1 MSDDLDR
8 FILQYT
14 VDLKDSVSR
23 LERLHAQVDKVSKG
37 SDDLKG
43 KFSNELKGALNDLTQ
58 SFGGLEGGLG
68 RVIGRFGALGGAAGV
83 AAAGV
88 AAAVALAAKGIRD
101 INAMQDLSYKTGIGP
116 MSMESIQRNVAKYS
130 NGRVS
135 RDMAKGGMEQW
146 RDFWKDAYVNPAGK
160 SALAMGRMGVNVR
173 KMGPQAAMAA
183 AAEWMHTHQGADA
196 LAIGNQIGWNP
207 NLTNAMAAGG
217 RAITAMSMSP
227 EDINR
232 HARAEQAAL
241 HVNKFLGDLNETL
254 SQWKFEAAD
263 KVINF
268 FQTAAKA
275 VGNAVDGMAKEKEKR
290 AKQARID
297 PTDATLAALGV
308 DPAQLSSLGV
318 GAKKIGKTK
327 DPAKEAAEA
336 EVAKKEQQQKEEAA
350 KKQAEAAQ
358 KQIEAE
364 DQASLQNAES
374 DAQWK
379 QITEMFGAAVT
390 KFSAAVD
397 PNQMLAAWAGEIGKA
412 NGLPG
417 SSNDVRNAGNQ
428 SNASRGLRNN
438 NPANIE
444 YGAFAK
450 AHGATASDGRFAIF
464 PTMEAG
470 AAAHEALLQGSYL
483 GKGLKTPRQIVGKF
497 APASE
502 NDQGKYLAYL
512 KSKGFDPDKPVT
524 DLHAFAAAQQ
534 AYESGYNSGHG
545 IGESKVKIQRREV
558 QQNVA
563 SSLGVPLAQVQRG
576 GVWQGDAAFAVQ
588 QAQASI
594 SNHIFQLK
602 KDLLNPM
609 LPLLKRGQIQFEI
622 RDQQR
627 GLDLMQ
633 QYSSGIAAEQKQGGR
648 VLTEGQLPAINITN
662 MINGTQDP
670 KAVADEV
677 NRTIKKMLNDVV
689 VNHATGIKG

>member
-1 MSDDLDR
+1 MSDDIDR
-8 FILQYT
+8 FILQYS
-14 VDLKDSVSR
+14 VDLKDSVAR
-23 LERLHAQVDKVSKG
+23 LERLHGQMDKVGKG
-37 SDDLKG
+37 SGDLKT
-43 KFSNELKGALNDLTQ
+43 KFTSELKGALDGLTQ

-68 RVIGRFGALGGAAGV
+68 RVIGRLGAVGGAAGV

-116 MSMESIQRNVAKYS
+116 MSMENIQRNVAKYS

-146 RDFWKDAYVNPAGK
+146 RDFWKDAYVNPSGK

-183 AAEWMHTHQGADA
+183 AAEWMHAHQGADA

-217 RAITAMSMSP
+217 KAITTMSMSP

-232 HARAEQAAL
+232 HAKAEQAAQS
-241 HVNKFLGDLNETL
+241 VNKFLGDLNETL
-254 SQWKFEAAD
+254 SEWKFEAAD

-268 FQTAAKA
+268 FRSVSNT
-275 VGNAVDGMAKEKEKR
+275 VDTMSKEKEKR
-290 AKQARID
+290 AVQAQID

-308 DPAQLSSLGV
+308 DPAQMSSLGV
-318 GAKKIGKTK
+318 DAKKISKNK
-327 DPAKEAAEA
+327 DPAKEAKEA
-336 EVAKKEQQQKEEAA
+336 EVAKKEQDQKEQAAKVQTEAA
-350 KKQAEAAQ
+350 R

-364 DQASLQNAES
+364 DQSAMNNAET
-374 DAQWK
+374 DAEWK
-379 QITEMFGAAVT
+379 QITEMFSSAVS
-390 KFSAAVD
+390 KFSGAVD
-397 PNQMLAAWAGEIGKA
+397 PKQALAAWAGEVGKA

-417 SSNDVRNAGNQ
+417 STNDIRNAGDPEK
-428 SNASRGLRNN
+428 ASRGLRNN

-444 YGAFAK
+444 YGPFAK
-450 AHGATASDGRFAIF
+450 AHGATGTDGRFAIF
-464 PTMEAG
+464 PSMEAG
-470 AAAHEALLQGSYL
+470 AAAHESLLQSNYL

-497 APASE
+497 APANE
-502 NDQGKYLAYL
+502 NDQAKYLNYL

-524 DLHAFAAAQQ
+524 DVHQFAAAQQ
-534 AYESGYNSGHG
+534 AFESGYNSGHG
-545 IGESKVKIQRREV
+545 IGESRAKIQRREV
-558 QQNVA
+558 QQQLA
-563 SSLGVPLAQVQRG
+563 SSLGVPLEQVQRG
-576 GVWQGDAAFAVQ
+576 GISKGDAAFASQ
-588 QAQASI
+588 QAQAGI

-609 LPLLKRGQIQFEI
+609 LTPLQRGKIQYEI

-627 GLDLMQ
+627 GLNLMQ
-633 QYSSGIAAEQKQGGR
+633 QYSGGIAADQKQGGR
-648 VLTEGQLPAINITN
+648 VLTEGQLPTINITN
-662 MINGTQDP
+662 VINGTQDP
-670 KAVADEV
+670 KAVAEEI
-677 NRTIKKMLNDVV
+677 NRQIRKMITDTV